1 MTNSAKVSRWRL
13 VCRTKPGR
21 GSRRTPVVL
30 TLILIGLMSGIVT
43 GLSPCVLP
51 VLPAVLATTAIPA
64 GIVDPAAGRDDPL
77 PVDRWRPYVVIAGLV
92 SSFAVFTLVGASLVA
107 ALGLP
112 ADLLRIIGI
121 ASMLLVGV
129 GLLVP
134 AVGHL
139 LERPF
144 ARLGAG
150 GPLRGGSAFL
160 FGATFGL
167 AFVPC
172 AGPVLAA
179 ITVLAATRQVSGGL
193 IALTLAFSVGVAIP
207 LLAFALAGRRMTSR
221 IRAVRTH
228 LPLVRGVTGG
238 LLVLTALGIW
248 FGLADQ
254 VQRLVPGYVATVQSR
269 IEDNDAARR
278 ALGELSSDGGSGS
291 AAGSGGRAAGALS
304 FDECEQDPSK
314 LADCGPGRPFE
325 GIQAWLNTEADQ
337 PLTLAG
343 LEGRVVLVDFWT
355 YSCINCQRTLPYLT
369 AWDER
374 YRDLGLTIV
383 GVHSPEFAFEHE
395 VSNVADQA
403 AALGVGY
410 PIAID
415 NDFRTW
421 RAYDQRY
428 WPAHYL
434 IDAAGRVRQV
444 HYGEGAYQQTE
455 DLIRALLVAA
465 GAHAAD
471 LPSAYTAAASPG
483 TGVAADQPTTPETY
497 LGYGRATAYA
507 NDDIAPDQVRTYAG
521 PTHLALNRV
530 ALDGEW
536 TVTSESVI
544 AGEGATLRLHA
555 QAASVNLVLGGE
567 GTVRVSVDGEESRT
581 VKVSGAPTLYLL
593 RSGEAREMTVTL
605 QVSPG
610 VSAYAYTFG

>member
-1 MTNSAKVSRWRL
+1 M
-13 VCRTKPGR
+13 
-21 GSRRTPVVL
+21 L
-30 TLILIGLMSGIVT
+30 TLILIGLMSGVVT

-64 GIVDPAAGRDDPL
+64 GIVDPAAGRDNPL

-193 IALTLAFSVGVAIP
+193 IALTLAFSFGVAIP
-207 LLAFALAGRRMTSR
+207 LLAFALAGQRMTSR

-228 LPLVRGVTGG
+228 LPLVRGAAGG

-254 VQRLVPGYVATVQSR
+254 VQRLVPGYVATVQSQ

-278 ALGELSSDGGSGS
+278 ALGGLSADGSGS
-291 AAGSGGRAAGALS
+291 AAGSGGGAAGALS
-304 FDECEQDPSK
+304 FDACEQDPNK
-314 LADCGPGRPFE
+314 LADCGPGRPFA
-325 GIQAWLNTEADQ
+325 GIQAWLNTEDDQ

-403 AALGVGY
+403 SALGVRY

-455 DLIRALLVAA
+455 ELIRALLVAA
-465 GAHAAD
+465 GAQAAD
-471 LPSAYTAAASPG
+471 LPSAYTAAASPA
-483 TGVAADQPTTPETY
+483 TGAAAGRLTTPETY
-497 LGYGRATAYA
+497 LGYGRAAAYA
-507 NDDIAPDQVRTYAG
+507 NGDIAPDQLRTYAA
-521 PTHLALNRV
+521 PTDLDLNRV

-544 AGEGATLRLHA
+544 AGKGATLRLRA

-581 VKVSGAPTLYLL
+581 VKVSGAPTLHLL
-593 RSGEAREMTVTL
+593 RSGEPREVTVTL